1 MQSNVVHALTWST
14 GNMQIATRLP
24 HPDHP
29 IPLSP
34 MLPLRINWSDHCCS
48 IFNDT
53 ARVLLHNCS
62 AVGRHSWSDCTVD
75 CSQSYWLSSVV
86 TGGWARWGRHL
97 LPQAKTSPAFFY
109 IVIFIRVW
117 NASDLLLVAC
127 ILVQATMPAT
137 PRLFE
142 WNVISTGIKTQIC
155 SPWGHGQNANVIDY
169 AYTYS
174 VRNYSLIS
182 IIVV

>member
-1 MQSNVVHALTWST
+1 MQSNDVHALTWST

-34 MLPLRINWSDHCCS
+34 MLPCGSTGLT
-48 IFNDT
+48 T
-53 ARVLLHNCS
+53 AVLFSTTLLECFLHNCS

-137 PRLFE
+137 PRLFQ